1 MKNLPT
7 TCFIS
12 HSYRD
17 KDALTKLLATIP
29 SHVKPVIFP
38 PIRVPPEQ
46 MVSADLIG
54 KILECAGLVYV
65 EGGMSAESFWVAF
78 EREYAT
84 LAQKP
89 VFAFDPGTSR
99 FRPDK
104 TPPVKPSVFSI
115 WSAGDLRIV
124 QETLLFL
131 RRERYFDLAD
141 APGDMIPGPMWRQQ
155 VTGVLGR
162 RLARGRYAVLFW
174 SANAARDDFI
184 LKELRAANAQGET
197 FDGVVVACLD
207 ATPLNILRR
216 TAPRLLNRKPLRLYK
231 RRPASKGRSA
241 TIPSPLGALNQN
253 RLDDLI
259 VRLYWL
265 IFQKTGKTGAH

>member
-1 MKNLPT
+1 MKKLPT

-17 KDALTKLLATIP
+17 KDALTKLLGTIP
-29 SHVKPVIFP
+29 AHVKPVIFP

-84 LAQKP
+84 LAEKR

-124 QETLLFL
+124 QEVLLFL
-131 RRERYFDLAD
+131 KRERYFDLAD

-155 VTGVLGR
+155 VTGVLGK
-162 RLARGRYAVLFW
+162 RLAQGHYAVLFW
-174 SANAARDDFI
+174 SANAAHDDFI
-184 LKELRAANAQGET
+184 LKELRDAGAQGEA

-207 ATPLNILRR
+207 TTPLTVLRR
-216 TAPRLLNRKPLRLYK
+216 MAPKVLNREPVRLFK
-231 RRPASKGRSA
+231 RSQASKGRSA
-241 TIPSPLGALNQN
+241 IAPSSLGALNQN
-253 RLDDLI
+253 HFDDLI

-265 IFQKTGKTGAH
+265 IFQKMGKTGAH